1 MFQAEHLRYLTQG
14 EWFTVFRY
22 DDGTGAPM
30 IIKRANIWTVSFK
43 YLLREK
49 AMLAYLNHPNIARP
63 VSRFGLNGGFHPV
76 ACLGSG
82 ERYWNDIYF
91 MFEDGGSSLQEW
103 LTISREV
110 SVRDVKSI
118 ALQLLEVLIYLERM
132 EVVHRDIRMESFVWS
147 RGCLKLISLGKAKH
161 KNPITQAEQDSID
174 EFQTTW
180 AKPPETRLAS
190 GFCPSG
196 STHSLL
202 PMKRDFSDEGYLA
215 PEAKVPGAVPECTWD
230 WYAAGQVLL
239 KLLQRCAAVQDDPRD
254 RADMHLLQQIACA
267 M

>member
-91 MFEDGGSSLQEW
+91 MFEDGG
-103 LTISREV
+103 
-110 SVRDVKSI
+110 
-118 ALQLLEVLIYLERM
+118 
-132 EVVHRDIRMESFVWS
+132 
-147 RGCLKLISLGKAKH
+147 
-161 KNPITQAEQDSID
+161 
-174 EFQTTW
+174 
-180 AKPPETRLAS
+180 
-190 GFCPSG
+190 
-196 STHSLL
+196 
-202 PMKRDFSDEGYLA
+202 
-215 PEAKVPGAVPECTWD
+215 
-230 WYAAGQVLL
+230 
-239 KLLQRCAAVQDDPRD
+239 
-254 RADMHLLQQIACA
+254 
-267 M
+267 